1 MTEFNCFRCGYRTKS
16 RTCMKNHFNKKK
28 KCELKLEYLKYNE
41 DQVFRLSFIP
51 YKDALNTVISE
62 LEDSENIEDA
72 DNIDNI
78 NSKIVNKTQSEILDI
93 IKNIHSAHEKK
104 CPFCNEQFTK
114 QMKLK
119 THILSFCK
127 NIKIKNE
134 DEMNN
139 KNDSVVNNIT
149 YQNTQNTQNNIIFN
163 FYTPDGTKKS
173 IIPFNEKWDTS
184 HISDEAKIKL
194 FLSTIKYTKVL
205 EYILKN
211 EVNLNVLL
219 DKNSESGY
227 VYNNDKIQKM
237 KISDIIEQSMDKLNA
252 HLEDF
257 SKDILNNDIFNI
269 NKAIIQNECSNCEK
283 KTYDFH
289 NDENIKKNV
298 ETYLSTIY
306 LQNEG
311 KIKENF
317 TNLIGDKDSIEIGF

>member
-1 MTEFNCFRCGYRTKS
+1 MTEFNCFRCGYKTKS

-51 YKDALNTVISE
+51 YKDALNTVINE
-62 LEDSENIEDA
+62 TENLENVD
-72 DNIDNI
+72 DN
-78 NSKIVNKTQSEILDI
+78 NSKIINKTQSQVLDI
-93 IKNIHSAHEKK
+93 IKNIHCDHSKK

-127 NIKIKNE
+127 NIKIINDE
-134 DEMNN
+134 DEINN
-139 KNDSVVNNIT
+139 KNDSVVNNNIT

-194 FLSTIKYTKVL
+194 FLSTVKYTKVL

-237 KISDIIEQSMDKLNA
+237 KISDIIEQSMDKLNE

-269 NKAIIQNECSNCEK
+269 NKSIIQNECSTCEK

-317 TNLIGDKDSIEIGF
+317 TNLIGDKDSVEYGF

>member
-1 MTEFNCFRCGYRTKS
+1 MTEFNCFRCGYKTKS

-51 YKDALNTVISE
+51 YKDAINTVINE
-62 LEDSENIEDA
+62 AEEIENIDEY
-72 DNIDNI
+72 
-78 NSKIVNKTQSEILDI
+78 NSKIVHKTQSQVLDI
-93 IKNIHSAHEKK
+93 IKNIHSEHEKK

-127 NIKIKNE
+127 NIKIINDE

-194 FLSTIKYTKVL
+194 FLSTVKYTKVL

-237 KISDIIEQSMDKLNA
+237 KISDIIEQSMDKLNE

-269 NKAIIQNECSNCEK
+269 NKSIIQNECTTCEK

-289 NDENIKKNV
+289 NDETIKKNV

-317 TNLIGDKDSIEIGF
+317 TNLIGDKDNDEFGF

>member
-1 MTEFNCFRCGYRTKS
+1 MTEFNCFRCGYKTKS

-51 YKDALNTVISE
+51 YKDAINTVINE
-62 LEDSENIEDA
+62 TEDLENMDEH
-72 DNIDNI
+72 
-78 NSKIVNKTQSEILDI
+78 NSKIVHKTQSQVLDI
-93 IKNIHSAHEKK
+93 IKNIHSEHEKK

-127 NIKIKNE
+127 NIKIINDE

-139 KNDSVVNNIT
+139 KNDSVVNNNIT

-194 FLSTIKYTKVL
+194 FLSTVKYTKVL

-237 KISDIIEQSMDKLNA
+237 KISDIIEQSMDKLNE

-269 NKAIIQNECSNCEK
+269 NKSIIQNECSTCEK

-317 TNLIGDKDSIEIGF
+317 TNLIGDKDNDEFGF